1 MVLLTTASF
10 AIGLGKAVDEMNT
23 RVWARKGCIG
33 IRRHFNDRSLCNRGR
48 LCPACEEARTRARR
62 KTIARRLDYDL
73 NLAEEEG
80 RKLKVGILTMTLPG
94 KDKDIRYAPLQAQYN
109 YLTARTTLSGHTGW
123 HSMRG
128 LNTMMKEWGVTGGS
142 HNIEFTWNSKKKWWN
157 AHLHSLIV
165 GYDGSL
171 AVPLKETTRW
181 ERMWNWAGEEY
192 NKPGQVGN
200 PAEFRYNLEDKV
212 VGNRQNKLL
221 EQFGMGKI
229 YSLDWAEQGE
239 LENMVRYSSKVAYLA
254 KPFKAPAE
262 KQKELSDF
270 LIGSGTRNK
279 APRLGRTIGD
289 WNRNGPESSWAVAE
303 AW

>member
-10 AIGLGKAVDEMNT
+10 ATGSGKAVGKMNT

-33 IRRHFNDRSLCNRGR
+33 IRRHFNDHSLCSRNT

-62 KTIARRLDYDL
+62 RTIARRLNYDL
-73 NLAEEEG
+73 NLAEDEG
-80 RKLKVGILTMTLPG
+80 RKLKVGILTLTLPG

-142 HNIEFTWNSKKKWWN
+142 HNIEFTWNNKKKWWN
-157 AHLHSLIV
+157 CHLHSLIV
-165 GYDGSL
+165 GYDSSL
-171 AVPLKETTRW
+171 SVPLKETTKW
-181 ERMWNWAGEEY
+181 SRMYDYENESY
-192 NKPGQVGN
+192 NSWGNRTMPGDY
-200 PAEFRYNLEDKV
+200 RYDLGDKE

-229 YSLDWAEQGE
+229 YSLDWAETGE
-239 LENMVRYSSKVAYLA
+239 LENMIRYSSKVAYLA
-254 KPFKAPAE
+254 KPFKAPPE
-262 KQKELSDF
+262 KERELSEF
-270 LIGSGTRNK
+270 LMGSHGKKK

-289 WNRNGPESSWAVAE
+289 WNRNGPESSWTIAE
-303 AW
+303 GL

>member
-1 MVLLTTASF
+1 M
-10 AIGLGKAVDEMNT
+10 ET

-33 IRRHFNDRSLCNRGR
+33 IRRHFNDRSLCRRGM
-48 LCPACEEARTRARR
+48 LCPSCEETRTRARR

-73 NLAEEEG
+73 NLAEDEG
-80 RKLKVGILTMTLPG
+80 RKLKVGILTLTLPG

-142 HNIEFTWNSKKKWWN
+142 HNIEFTWNSKNKWWN
-157 AHLHSLIV
+157 THLHSLIV
-165 GYDGSL
+165 GYDGSIS
-171 AVPLKETTRW
+171 VPLKETTKW
-181 ERMWNWAGEEY
+181 SRMYDYENESY
-192 NKPGQVGN
+192 NSWGNQTMPGDY
-200 PAEFRYNLEDKV
+200 RYDLGDKV
-212 VGNRQNKLL
+212 VSNRQNKLL

-239 LENMVRYSSKVAYLA
+239 LDNMIRYSSKVAYLA
-254 KPFKAPAE
+254 KPFKAPVD
-262 KQKELSDF
+262 KQQELSEF
-270 LIGSGTRNK
+270 LTGTAGRKK

-289 WNRNGPESSWAVAE
+289 WNRNGPESSWAVDE